1 MTDSPL
7 AASISGNVLFY
18 KQPEPLTPEH
28 HTGLGVKRVD
38 HPFAF
43 VQGSHIVPLTVGEF
57 APAAL
62 SYPIVFVGEP
72 KTPLAVM
79 GLRQGENL
87 YMTDQGD
94 FRADVYIPGYVRR
107 YPFIYAN
114 EQGSDRMILCVDRQA
129 DFVTDKFD
137 VAFFEDGKPT
147 EYTQNCVKFCNDFE
161 TERQRTTSFIK
172 LLEDNDLFDQRTAN
186 FTPRNPDGSAGQP
199 QKIAD
204 YFAVS
209 EEKLAKLSSEKL
221 TELRDN
227 GALGQIYAH
236 LVSLLGWDRLI
247 AMSFQ
252 RAAAAAQPAAANA

>member
-7 AASISGNVLFY
+7 AAQISGNVLFY

-28 HTGLGVKRVD
+28 HSGLGVKRVD

-43 VQGSHIVPLTVGEF
+43 VRESHIVPLTVGEF

-62 SYPIVFVGEP
+62 SYPIVFIGEP

-87 YMTDQGD
+87 YMDDRGD

-114 EQGSDRMILCVDRQA
+114 EQQSDRMILCIDRQA
-129 DFVTDKFD
+129 EFITDKYD
-137 VAFFEDGKPT
+137 VAFFQDGKPT
-147 EYTQNCVKFCNDFE
+147 DYTQSCVEFCNNFE
-161 TERQRTTSFIK
+161 AERQKTTSFVK
-172 LLEDNDLFDQRTAN
+172 LLEDNDLLDQRTAN

-209 EEKLAKLSSEKL
+209 EEKLAKLSPEKL
-221 TELRDN
+221 VELRDN

-236 LVSLLGWDRLI
+236 LNSLLGWDRLI
-247 AMSFQ
+247 AIAMD
-252 RAAAAAQPAAANA
+252 RAARQPTAANA

>member
-62 SYPIVFVGEP
+62 SYPVVFVGEP

-236 LVSLLGWDRLI
+236 INSLLGWDRLI
-247 AMSFQ
+247 AVAMD
-252 RAAAAAQPAAANA
+252 RAARQPVAANA

>member
-221 TELRDN
+221 TELRDT
-227 GALGQIYAH
+227 GALGQIYDH
-236 LVSLLGWDRLI
+236 INSLLGWYRLI
-247 AMSFQ
+247 AVAMD
-252 RAAAAAQPAAANA
+252 RAARQPVAANA

>member
-172 LLEDNDLFDQRTAN
+172 LLEDNDLFDQRPAN
-186 FTPRNPDGSAGQP
+186 FTPRYPDGTAGQP

-236 LVSLLGWDRLI
+236 INSLLGWDRLI
-247 AMSFQ
+247 AVAMD
-252 RAAAAAQPAAANA
+252 RAARQPVAANA

>member
-7 AASISGNVLFY
+7 ANQISGNVLFY

-28 HTGLGVKRVD
+28 HSGLGVKRVD

-87 YMTDQGD
+87 YMTPQGD
-94 FRADVYIPGYVRR
+94 FRPDVYIPGYVRR

-161 TERQRTTSFIK
+161 TERQRTTSFVQ
-172 LLEDNDLFDQRTAN
+172 LLEENDLFDQRTAN

-209 EEKLAKLSSEKL
+209 EEKLAKLSQKKL
-221 TELRDN
+221 AELRDN

-236 LVSLLGWDRLI
+236 LNSLLGWDRLI
-247 AMSFQ
+247 AVAMDQ
-252 RAAAAAQPAAANA
+252 AARQPAAANA

>member
-236 LVSLLGWDRLI
+236 LLSLVGWDRLI
-247 AMSFQ
+247 ALAMAKQ
-252 RAAAAAQPAAANA
+252 AQQPQAANA

>member
-7 AASISGNVLFY
+7 AAQISGNVLFY

-28 HTGLGVKRVD
+28 HSGLGVKRVD

-43 VQGSHIVPLTVGEF
+43 VRGSHIVPLTVGEF

-62 SYPIVFVGEP
+62 SYPIVFIGEP
-72 KTPLAVM
+72 KLPLAVM

-87 YMTDQGD
+87 YMDDRGD
-94 FRADVYIPGYVRR
+94 FRPDVYIPGYVRR

-114 EQGSDRMILCVDRQA
+114 EQESDRMILCIDRQA
-129 DFVTDKFD
+129 EFITDQYD
-137 VAFFEDGKPT
+137 VAFFQDGKPT
-147 EYTQNCVKFCNDFE
+147 DYTQNCIEFCNNFE
-161 TERQRTTSFIK
+161 TERQKTTSFVK
-172 LLEDNDLFDQRTAN
+172 LLEDNDLLDQRTAN

-209 EEKLAKLSSEKL
+209 EEKLAKLSPEKL
-221 TELRDN
+221 VELRDN

-236 LVSLLGWDRLI
+236 LNSLLGWDRLI
-247 AMSFQ
+247 AIAMD
-252 RAAAAAQPAAANA
+252 RAARQPAAANA

>member
-236 LVSLLGWDRLI
+236 INSLLGWDRLI
-247 AMSFQ
+247 ALAMAKQ
-252 RAAAAAQPAAANA
+252 AQQPQAANA